1 MPYTFSGVGKSN
13 TADVLQRVIAVL
25 EVKHEMEF
33 IDLMNQFYQDVDKF
47 ALEKILETLISMGY
61 VTIDFSNNK
70 KTIRFT
76 SRRNMDS

>member
-1 MPYTFSGVGKSN
+1 
-13 TADVLQRVIAVL
+13 
-25 EVKHEMEF
+25 MEF